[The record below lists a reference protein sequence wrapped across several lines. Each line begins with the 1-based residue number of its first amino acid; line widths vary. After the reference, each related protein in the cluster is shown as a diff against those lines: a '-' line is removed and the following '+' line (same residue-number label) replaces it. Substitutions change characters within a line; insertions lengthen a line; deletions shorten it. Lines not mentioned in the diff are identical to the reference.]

1 MKGIQALHP
10 MYSVL
15 PVIINRDTPLGL
27 YCEEHSRL
35 AKNLYNAALF
45 RVRQIFTAYGKDSLT
60 ENEREVME
68 EVKLMTE
75 AGYPAVGQVIG
86 YNALEKLMRVT
97 KNPDFFS
104 GLPKQTAQGI
114 LRQTTGDF
122 SNWLTALKDYRMHPE
137 KYLGKPRMPHY
148 KKAELASFPVTNQD
162 AVFRSGV
169 LKLPKTKL
177 TLPVSNL
184 KEKDV
189 LLKEVKVIPYYGKFI
204 ISLTFQCEDIP
215 LRTDLP
221 GTAAVDFGTDN
232 FAAIVSTDRCCRI
245 YKGGAVL
252 SENRRFSRE
261 RAKAVAMITKG
272 HEHMYADSRH
282 LRNLSIKHD
291 CFNRDQVHK
300 VSRSIIEYCRE
311 HGCGT
316 LVLGVNRFWK
326 QRSGIGDANNQ
337 KFVQMPIA
345 KLREKILY
353 KAAAAGIAV
362 IEQEESYT
370 SKADI
375 TARDSMPVYGKEPSA
390 PAFSGKRIC
399 RGLYRCAN
407 GLVINADCNGA
418 ANIMRKAIPD
428 IWKDCRDYSFLS
440 SPEVYGFK
448 ELNPKGIPLKRI
460 GAA

>member
-1 MKGIQALHP
+1 

-15 PVIINRDTPLGL
+15 PIIINGDTPLGC
-27 YCEEHSRL
+27 YCEEHSRR

-45 RVRQIFTAYGKDSLT
+45 RIRQIFTAYGKDSLT
-60 ENEREVME
+60 DNEKEVME
-68 EVKLMTE
+68 EVRLMAE
-75 AGYPAVGQVIG
+75 AGYPGVRQVIG
-86 YNALEKLMRVT
+86 YYALERLMRVT

-104 GLPKQTAQGI
+104 GLPKQTAQAVV
-114 LRQTTGDF
+114 RQAVTNFG
-122 SNWLTALKDYRMHPE
+122 SWLTELKDYRNHPE
-137 KYLGKPRMPHY
+137 KYRGKPKMPHY
-148 KKAELASFPVTNQD
+148 RKAELLTFTVTNQD
-162 AVFRSGV
+162 AVLRSGV
-169 LKLPKTKL
+169 MKLPKTKL

-184 KEKDV
+184 SGKDV

-204 ISLTFQCEDIP
+204 ISLTFRCDDIP

-221 GTAAVDFGTDN
+221 ETAAIDFGTDN
-232 FAAIVSTDRCCRI
+232 FAAIVSTDRFCRI

-252 SENRRFSRE
+252 SENRRFAAE
-261 RAKAVAMITKG
+261 RARSVAVITKG
-272 HEHMYADSRH
+272 HEHMHADSRH

-300 VSRSIIEYCRE
+300 VSKSIIAYCRE

-326 QRSGIGDANNQ
+326 QRSDIGEANNQ

-375 TARDSMPVYGKEPSA
+375 TAGDAMPVYGKESSVPV
-390 PAFSGKRIC
+390 FSGRRVR

-407 GLVINADCNGA
+407 GLVINADCSGA

-428 IWKDCRDYSFLS
+428 VWKDCKDYSFLS
-440 SPEVYGFK
+440 SPEVYGFH
-448 ELNPKGIPLKRI
+448 ELNPKGIPAKRI
-460 GAA
+460 GAV